1 MIEFIVSGVVC
12 LVCVVIA
19 VLVFMKVDDI
29 RNLNTGTH
37 AGREVMIWLYDNPNS
52 PMSSIIQKTK
62 EIERQNKDSKIVL
75 KMTQEEFDSIMSKY
89 HSRDGPGSFLV
100 IITNEIGNTTPPQI
114 EYIYDIDTSFP
125 YTKYMV

>member
-1 MIEFIVSGVVC
+1 MIEFILSGVVC
-12 LVCVVIA
+12 LICTVVA

-29 RNLNTGTH
+29 RNLSTSTH
-37 AGREVMIWLYDNPNS
+37 AGRSVMIWLDSNPNAS
-52 PMSSIIQKTK
+52 ISSIIQKTK
-62 EIERQNKDSKIVL
+62 EIEAQNKDSKIVL
-75 KMTQEEFDSIMSKY
+75 KMTQEEFDSMISTY

-100 IITNEIGNTTPPQI
+100 IITNEIGNTTPPQL